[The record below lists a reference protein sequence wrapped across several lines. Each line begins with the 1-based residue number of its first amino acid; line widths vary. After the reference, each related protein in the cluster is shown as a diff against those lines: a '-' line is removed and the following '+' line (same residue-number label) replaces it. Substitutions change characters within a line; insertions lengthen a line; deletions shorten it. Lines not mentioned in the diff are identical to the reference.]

1 MKKENIIIQI
11 SKNNTDTEGYVLQ
24 TWQDVV
30 NLKGVLLPYGQEL
43 ALKEYGYN
51 APVKYRAFN
60 MRKINQYLQVGN
72 RVLVKGIELFIV
84 FVADYGKVQ
93 DILLDTEMP
102 KAGDKSG

>member
-1 MKKENIIIQI
+1 MKKETLTIQTVD
-11 SKNNTDTEGYVLQ
+11 NTTDAEGYIKQ
-24 TWQDVV
+24 NWTNAA

-60 MRKINQYLQVGN
+60 MKKINKFLEVGN
-72 RVLVKGIELFIV
+72 RILAKGEKLFIV
-84 FVADYGKVQ
+84 HIANYGKVQ

-102 KAGDKSG
+102 KAGGKSG

>member
-1 MKKENIIIQI
+1 MKKETLTIQTSENI
-11 SKNNTDTEGYVLQ
+11 TDFEGYVKQ
-24 TWQDVV
+24 NWTDAV

-60 MRKINQYLQVGN
+60 MRKISQYLVVGN
-72 RVLVKGIELFIV
+72 RIITKGKELYIV

-102 KAGDKSG
+102 KAGGKSG